1 MANSNIE
8 IKALGEANFAD
19 NNNGDITPLKMRE
32 VFNAML
38 NHLGG
43 NVYLVNSSTTPQ
55 TADANTPI
63 ILENDGAGALSVTK
77 YRPHYL
83 DASVFLAG
91 NKIHTDD
98 LINSTIVSMR
108 LECEFVTSANTNA
121 KLTAVFRDSLGAEA
135 FRLQFSELYYKNA
148 ATHKLT
154 TNFQFFM
161 DSNIE
166 NGTMEI
172 VYESDTN
179 STAILKSIM
188 ADIR

>member
-8 IKALGEANFAD
+8 IKALGEANLAD

-32 VFNAML
+32 TFGAML

-55 TADANTPI
+55 TANSNTPI

-121 KLTAVFRDSLGAEA
+121 KLTAVFRDSLGVEA
-135 FRLQFSELYYKNA
+135 FRLQFEEVYYKSA

-154 TNFQFFM
+154 SNFQFFM